1 MNVNINTAVYEEL
14 LQRGFSPEFAALT
27 LQYAESYFAIDEA
40 DGYGQESKILNPNIT
55 HSPTTAEDV
64 IPSSSRVVA

>member
-14 LQRGFSPEFAALT
+14 LERGFTHEFAVLA
-27 LQYAESYFAIDEA
+27 LQYAESYFASDSV
-40 DGYGQESKILNPNIT
+40 DRSDIT
-55 HSPTTAEDV
+55 GTPTTAEDV

>member
-1 MNVNINTAVYEEL
+1 MIVNINNTLKKESVILSLREEL
-14 LQRGFSPEFAALT
+14 LERGFSPEFAALT

-40 DGYGQESKILNPNIT
+40 DGLDIT